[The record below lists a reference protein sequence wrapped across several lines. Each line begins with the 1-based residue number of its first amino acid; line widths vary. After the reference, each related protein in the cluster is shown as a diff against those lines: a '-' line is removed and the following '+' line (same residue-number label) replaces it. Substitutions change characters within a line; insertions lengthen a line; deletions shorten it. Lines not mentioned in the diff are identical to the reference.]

1 MSSIKV
7 KIKKNDEV
15 VVIAGRDKGKRG
27 QVIRVMDDGRLM
39 VQGINMVKKN
49 ERPNPNLGRRGG
61 IIDQEAPIQASNVAI
76 WNAATGKADRIGYS
90 LEDGKKERVF
100 KSSRAKID

>member
-1 MSSIKV
+1 MS

-15 VVIAGRDKGKRG
+15 LVIAGRDKGKRG
-27 QVIRVMDDGRLM
+27 QVIRVLDDGRAL

-49 ERPNPNLGRRGG
+49 ERPNPNLGKRGG
-61 IIDQEAPIQASNVAI
+61 IVDQEAPIQLSNLAI
-76 WNAATGKADRIGYS
+76 WNAAAGKADKIGYS
-90 LEDGKKERVF
+90 IEDGKKVRVY

>member
-1 MSSIKV
+1 MPRIKL

-27 QVIRVMDDGRLM
+27 QVIQVMDDGRVL

-49 ERPNPNLGRRGG
+49 ERPNPNLGRQGG
-61 IIDQEAPIQASNVAI
+61 IIDREAPIQASNLAI
-76 WNAATGKADRIGYS
+76 WNATAGKADRIGYS
-90 LEDGKKERVF
+90 LQDGKKERVY